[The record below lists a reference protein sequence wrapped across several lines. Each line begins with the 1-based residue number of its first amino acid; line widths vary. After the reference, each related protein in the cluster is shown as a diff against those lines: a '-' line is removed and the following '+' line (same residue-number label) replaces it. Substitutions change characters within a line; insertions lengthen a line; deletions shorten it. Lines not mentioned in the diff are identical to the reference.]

1 MLHKEQLEL
10 HHLLTMSKKIQYL
23 SLRDFYRIIGKIIF
37 VIDAFI
43 FMSLKFLFSFK
54 AALFYRKI
62 PDLGFFTK

>member
-1 MLHKEQLEL
+1 
-10 HHLLTMSKKIQYL
+10 MSKKIQYL